1 MFENNYKEF
10 KEIQKQ
16 LLYKKVK
23 AWTDKT
29 LTLNDGTIVEIV
41 ESEQDCCASAGGEW
55 TNVKLDAVITN
66 VKIEDEITRPQIE
79 ELPDDETESLATV
92 VLYHNQNP
100 IAQGECYAD
109 GGNGDFYYSVCSLK
123 IKDIH
128 YPVVKHL

>member
-1 MFENNYKEF
+1 MYKINYKEF
-10 KEIQKQ
+10 KEIKKQ

-23 AWTDKT
+23 EWTDKT
-29 LTLNDGTIVEIV
+29 LTLDDGTLVEIV

-66 VKIEDEITRPQIE
+66 VNIENEREQQKFDTWSAES
-79 ELPDDETESLATV
+79 ESLATV

-109 GGNGDFYYSVCSLK
+109 AGNGDFYYSICSLK

-128 YPVVKHL
+128 YPVVKH

>member
-1 MFENNYKEF
+1 MYKINYKEF
-10 KEIQKQ
+10 KEIKKQ

-23 AWTDKT
+23 EWTNKT
-29 LTLNDGTIVEIV
+29 LTLDDGTLVEIV

-66 VKIEDEITRPQIE
+66 VKIENEREQQKFDTWSVES
-79 ELPDDETESLATV
+79 ESLATV

-109 GGNGDFYYSVCSLK
+109 AGNGDFYYSICSLK

-128 YPVVKHL
+128 YPVVKH

>member
-1 MFENNYKEF
+1 MYKINYKEF
-10 KEIQKQ
+10 KEIKKQ

-23 AWTDKT
+23 EWTYKT
-29 LTLNDGTIVEIV
+29 LTLDDGTLVEIV
-41 ESEQDCCASAGGEW
+41 ESEQDCCASAGGAW

-66 VKIEDEITRPQIE
+66 VKIENEREQQKFDTWSAES
-79 ELPDDETESLATV
+79 ESLATV

-109 GGNGDFYYSVCSLK
+109 AGNGDFYYSICSLK

-128 YPVVKHL
+128 YPVVKH

>member
-1 MFENNYKEF
+1 MYKINYKEF
-10 KEIQKQ
+10 KEIKKQ

-23 AWTDKT
+23 EWTDKT
-29 LTLNDGTIVEIV
+29 LTLDDGTLVEIV

-66 VKIEDEITRPQIE
+66 VKIENEREQQKFDTWSAES
-79 ELPDDETESLATV
+79 ESLATV

-109 GGNGDFYYSVCSLK
+109 AGNGDFYYSICSLK

-128 YPVVKHL
+128 YPVVKH

>member
-1 MFENNYKEF
+1 MYKINYKEF
-10 KEIQKQ
+10 KEIKKQ

-23 AWTDKT
+23 EWTDKT
-29 LTLNDGTIVEIV
+29 LTLDDGTLVEIV

-66 VKIEDEITRPQIE
+66 VKIENEREQQKFDTWSDES
-79 ELPDDETESLATV
+79 ESLATV

-109 GGNGDFYYSVCSLK
+109 AGNGDFYYSVCSLK

-128 YPVVKHL
+128 YPVVEH

>member
-1 MFENNYKEF
+1 MYKINYKEF
-10 KEIQKQ
+10 KEIKKQ

-23 AWTDKT
+23 EWTDKT
-29 LTLNDGTIVEIV
+29 LTLDDGTLVEIV

-66 VKIEDEITRPQIE
+66 VKIENEREQQKFDRWSDES
-79 ELPDDETESLATV
+79 ESLATV

-109 GGNGDFYYSVCSLK
+109 AGNGDFYYSICSLK

-128 YPVVKHL
+128 YPVVKH

>member
-1 MFENNYKEF
+1 MYKINYKEF
-10 KEIQKQ
+10 KEIKKQ

-23 AWTDKT
+23 EWTDKT
-29 LTLNDGTIVEIV
+29 LTLDDGTLVEIV

-66 VKIEDEITRPQIE
+66 VKIENEREQQKFDTWSVES
-79 ELPDDETESLATV
+79 ESLATV

-109 GGNGDFYYSVCSLK
+109 AGNGDFYYSICSLK

-128 YPVVKHL
+128 YPVVKH

>member
-1 MFENNYKEF
+1 MYENNYKEF
-10 KEIQKQ
+10 KEIQKH

-55 TNVKLDAVITN
+55 ANVKLDAVITN
-66 VKIEDEITRPQIE
+66 VKIENEREQRKFE
-79 ELPDDETESLATV
+79 MYDDETESLATV

-109 GGNGDFYYSVCSLK
+109 GGNGDFYYSICSLK

>member
-1 MFENNYKEF
+1 MYKINYKNF
-10 KEIQKQ
+10 KEIKKQ

-23 AWTDKT
+23 EWTDKT
-29 LTLNDGTIVEIV
+29 LTLDDGTLVEIV

-66 VKIEDEITRPQIE
+66 VKIENEREQQKFDTWSAES
-79 ELPDDETESLATV
+79 ESLATV

-109 GGNGDFYYSVCSLK
+109 AGNGDFYYSICSLK

-128 YPVVKHL
+128 YPVVKH

>member
-1 MFENNYKEF
+1 MYKINYKEF
-10 KEIQKQ
+10 KEIKKQ

-23 AWTDKT
+23 EWTDKT
-29 LTLNDGTIVEIV
+29 LTLDDGTLVEIV

-66 VKIEDEITRPQIE
+66 VKIENEREQQKFDRWSDES
-79 ELPDDETESLATV
+79 ESLATV

-109 GGNGDFYYSVCSLK
+109 AGNGDFYYSVCSLK

-128 YPVVKHL
+128 YPVVKH

>member
-1 MFENNYKEF
+1 MYKINYKEF
-10 KEIQKQ
+10 KEIKKQ

-23 AWTDKT
+23 EWTDKT
-29 LTLNDGTIVEIV
+29 LTLDDGTLVEIV
-41 ESEQDCCASAGGEW
+41 ESEQDCCASAVGEW

-66 VKIEDEITRPQIE
+66 VKIENEREQQKFDRWSDES
-79 ELPDDETESLATV
+79 ESLATV

-109 GGNGDFYYSVCSLK
+109 AGNGDFYYSICSLK

-128 YPVVKHL
+128 YPVVKH

>member
-1 MFENNYKEF
+1 MYENNYKYF

-66 VKIEDEITRPQIE
+66 VKIENEREQQKFDTWN
-79 ELPDDETESLATV
+79 DETESLATV

-109 GGNGDFYYSVCSLK
+109 GGNGDFYYSICSLK

>member
-1 MFENNYKEF
+1 MYKINYKEF

-23 AWTDKT
+23 EWTDKT
-29 LTLNDGTIVEIV
+29 LTLDDGTLVEIV

-66 VKIEDEITRPQIE
+66 VKIENEREQQKFDTWSAES
-79 ELPDDETESLATV
+79 ESLATV

-109 GGNGDFYYSVCSLK
+109 AGNGDFYYSICSLK

-128 YPVVKHL
+128 YPVVKH

>member
-10 KEIQKQ
+10 KEIQKH

-41 ESEQDCCASAGGEW
+41 ESEQDCCARAGGEW

-66 VKIEDEITRPQIE
+66 VKIENEREQRKFE
-79 ELPDDETESLATV
+79 MYDDETESLATV

-109 GGNGDFYYSVCSLK
+109 AGNGDFYYSICSLK

-128 YPVVKHL
+128 YPVVKH

>member
-1 MFENNYKEF
+1 MYKINYKEF
-10 KEIQKQ
+10 KEIKKQ

-23 AWTDKT
+23 EWTDKT
-29 LTLNDGTIVEIV
+29 LTLDDGTLVEIV

-55 TNVKLDAVITN
+55 INVKLDAVITN
-66 VKIEDEITRPQIE
+66 VKIENEREQQKFDTWSAES
-79 ELPDDETESLATV
+79 ESLATV

-109 GGNGDFYYSVCSLK
+109 AGNSDFYYSICSLK

-128 YPVVKHL
+128 YPVVKH

>member
-1 MFENNYKEF
+1 MYKIKYKEF
-10 KEIQKQ
+10 KEIKKQ

-23 AWTDKT
+23 EWTDKT
-29 LTLNDGTIVEIV
+29 LTLDDGTLVEIV

-66 VKIEDEITRPQIE
+66 VKIENEREQQKFDTWSAES
-79 ELPDDETESLATV
+79 ESLATV

-109 GGNGDFYYSVCSLK
+109 AGNGDFYYSICSLK

-128 YPVVKHL
+128 YPVVKH

>member
-1 MFENNYKEF
+1 MYKINYKKF
-10 KEIQKQ
+10 KEIKKQ

-23 AWTDKT
+23 EWTDKT
-29 LTLNDGTIVEIV
+29 LTLDDGTLVEIV

-66 VKIEDEITRPQIE
+66 VKIENEREQQKFDTWSAES
-79 ELPDDETESLATV
+79 ESLATV

-109 GGNGDFYYSVCSLK
+109 AGNGDFYYSICSLK

-128 YPVVKHL
+128 YPVVKH

>member
-1 MFENNYKEF
+1 MYKINYKEF
-10 KEIQKQ
+10 KEIKKQ

-23 AWTDKT
+23 EWTDKT
-29 LTLNDGTIVEIV
+29 LTLDDGTLVEIV

-66 VKIEDEITRPQIE
+66 VKIENEREQQKFSDES
-79 ELPDDETESLATV
+79 ESLATV

-109 GGNGDFYYSVCSLK
+109 AGNGDFYYSVCSLK

-128 YPVVKHL
+128 YPVVKH

>member
-1 MFENNYKEF
+1 MYKINYKEF
-10 KEIQKQ
+10 KEIKKQ

-23 AWTDKT
+23 EWTDET
-29 LTLNDGTIVEIV
+29 LTLDDGTLVEIV

-66 VKIEDEITRPQIE
+66 VKIENEREQQKFDTWSAES
-79 ELPDDETESLATV
+79 ESLATV

-109 GGNGDFYYSVCSLK
+109 AGNGDFYYSICSLK

-128 YPVVKHL
+128 YPVVKH

>member
-1 MFENNYKEF
+1 MYKINYKEF
-10 KEIQKQ
+10 KEIKKQ

-23 AWTDKT
+23 EWTDKT
-29 LTLNDGTIVEIV
+29 LTLDDGTLVEIV

-66 VKIEDEITRPQIE
+66 VKIENEREQQKFDTWSAES
-79 ELPDDETESLATV
+79 ESLATV

-109 GGNGDFYYSVCSLK
+109 AGNDDFYYSICSLK

-128 YPVVKHL
+128 YPVVKH

>member
-1 MFENNYKEF
+1 MYENNYKEF
-10 KEIQKQ
+10 KEIQKH

-66 VKIEDEITRPQIE
+66 VKIENEREQRKFE
-79 ELPDDETESLATV
+79 MYDDETESLATV

-109 GGNGDFYYSVCSLK
+109 GGNGDFYYSICSLK

>member
-1 MFENNYKEF
+1 MYENNYKEF
-10 KEIQKQ
+10 KEIQKH

-41 ESEQDCCASAGGEW
+41 ESEQDCCARAGGEW

-66 VKIEDEITRPQIE
+66 VKIENEREQQNFDTWNDEA
-79 ELPDDETESLATV
+79 ESLATV

-109 GGNGDFYYSVCSLK
+109 GGNGDFYYSICSLK

>member
-1 MFENNYKEF
+1 MYKINYKEF
-10 KEIQKQ
+10 KEIKKQ

-23 AWTDKT
+23 EWTDKT
-29 LTLNDGTIVEIV
+29 LTLDDGTLVEIV
-41 ESEQDCCASAGGEW
+41 ESEQDCCASAGGAW

-66 VKIEDEITRPQIE
+66 VKIENEREQQKFDTWSAES
-79 ELPDDETESLATV
+79 ESLATV

-109 GGNGDFYYSVCSLK
+109 AGNGDFYYSICSLK

-128 YPVVKHL
+128 YPVVKH

>member
-1 MFENNYKEF
+1 MYKINYKEF
-10 KEIQKQ
+10 KEIKKQ

-23 AWTDKT
+23 EWTDKT
-29 LTLNDGTIVEIV
+29 LTLDDGTLVEIV

-66 VKIEDEITRPQIE
+66 VKIENEREQQKFDTWSAES
-79 ELPDDETESLATV
+79 ESLATV
-92 VLYHNQNP
+92 VLYQNQNP

-109 GGNGDFYYSVCSLK
+109 AGNGDFYYSICSLK

-128 YPVVKHL
+128 YPVVKH

>member
-1 MFENNYKEF
+1 MYKINYKKF
-10 KEIQKQ
+10 KEIKKQ

-23 AWTDKT
+23 EWTDKT
-29 LTLNDGTIVEIV
+29 LTLDDGTLVEIV

-66 VKIEDEITRPQIE
+66 VKIENEREQQKFDTWSAES
-79 ELPDDETESLATV
+79 ESLATI

-109 GGNGDFYYSVCSLK
+109 AGNGDFYYSICSLK

-128 YPVVKHL
+128 YPVVKH

>member
-1 MFENNYKEF
+1 MYKIKYKKF
-10 KEIQKQ
+10 KEIKKQ

-23 AWTDKT
+23 EWTDKT
-29 LTLNDGTIVEIV
+29 LTLDDGTLVEIV

-66 VKIEDEITRPQIE
+66 VKIENEREQQKFDTWSAES
-79 ELPDDETESLATV
+79 ESLATV

-109 GGNGDFYYSVCSLK
+109 AGNGDFYYSICSLK

-128 YPVVKHL
+128 YPVVKH

>member
-1 MFENNYKEF
+1 MYKINYKEF
-10 KEIQKQ
+10 KEIKKQ

-23 AWTDKT
+23 EWTDKT
-29 LTLNDGTIVEIV
+29 LTLDDGTLVEIV

-55 TNVKLDAVITN
+55 TNVKLDAIITN
-66 VKIEDEITRPQIE
+66 VKIENEREQQKFDTWSAES
-79 ELPDDETESLATV
+79 ESLATV

-109 GGNGDFYYSVCSLK
+109 AGNGDFYYSICSLK

-128 YPVVKHL
+128 YPVVKH

>member
-1 MFENNYKEF
+1 MYENNYKEF
-10 KEIQKQ
+10 KEIQKH

-66 VKIEDEITRPQIE
+66 VKIENEREQRKFE
-79 ELPDDETESLATV
+79 MYDDETESLATV

-109 GGNGDFYYSVCSLK
+109 GGNGDFYYSICSLK

-128 YPVVKHL
+128 YLVVKHL

>member
-1 MFENNYKEF
+1 MYKINYKEF
-10 KEIQKQ
+10 KEIKKQ

-23 AWTDKT
+23 EWTDKT
-29 LTLNDGTIVEIV
+29 LTLDDGTLVEIV

-66 VKIEDEITRPQIE
+66 VKIENERKQQKFDRWSAES
-79 ELPDDETESLATV
+79 ESLATV

-109 GGNGDFYYSVCSLK
+109 AGNGDFYYSICSLK

-128 YPVVKHL
+128 YPVVKH

>member
-1 MFENNYKEF
+1 MYENNYKEF
-10 KEIQKQ
+10 KEIQKH

-66 VKIEDEITRPQIE
+66 VKIENEREQRKFE
-79 ELPDDETESLATV
+79 MYDDETESLATV

-109 GGNGDFYYSVCSLK
+109 AGNGDFYYSICSLK

>member
-1 MFENNYKEF
+1 MYKINYKKF
-10 KEIQKQ
+10 KEIKKQ

-23 AWTDKT
+23 EWTDKT
-29 LTLNDGTIVEIV
+29 LTLDDGTLVEIV

-55 TNVKLDAVITN
+55 INVKLDAVITN
-66 VKIEDEITRPQIE
+66 VKIENEREQQKFDTWSAES
-79 ELPDDETESLATV
+79 ESLATV

-109 GGNGDFYYSVCSLK
+109 AGNGDFYYSICSLK

-128 YPVVKHL
+128 YPVVKH

>member
-1 MFENNYKEF
+1 MYKINYKEF
-10 KEIQKQ
+10 KEIKKQ

-23 AWTDKT
+23 EWTDKT
-29 LTLNDGTIVEIV
+29 LTLDDGTLVEIV

-66 VKIEDEITRPQIE
+66 VKIENEREQQKFDTWSAES
-79 ELPDDETESLATV
+79 ESLATV

-109 GGNGDFYYSVCSLK
+109 AGNGDFYYSVCSLK

-128 YPVVKHL
+128 YPVVKH